1 MGGTA
6 RPELANALDNL
17 ASVLAKQGRMEE
29 AENKCRLAVRLREK
43 VRVGRLTP
51 GGGQGPWAEGAQA
64 EAWGGGGVRWPE
76 GTQAEAWGGGAGSA
90 GRKEHRLRAGIHV
103 ESSCLPVNLPVNLP
117 VSLPVNLPVNLPAH
131 HSVPVRGHM
140 WGACCSCKCVHL
152 QLCMCVNM
160 CVSACVHAVVEV

>member
-64 EAWGGGGVRWPE
+64 EAW
-76 GTQAEAWGGGAGSA
+76 GGAGSA